1 MCWSAGARIATQL
14 RRLMLK
20 QDVRAFSKHESRLY
34 RRLYRRF
41 VWTAV
46 WMLIV
51 PRQAQASSWKDGS
64 SRSGRIEFLVR
75 CFLLRWSPKARGS
88 RASRPDQSRMNQR
101 AAAAVIAWLVR
112 FRSLCSLR
120 VELGLTTSTAPR
132 TARDAARYVYS
143 TRAYSISISESAA
156 QVGVQFSKCD
166 LDVHY
171 LNVMSGSA
179 SDCVWLRGCVWV
191 QWSIGQP
198 PTNASSNDYD
208 ASGT

>member
-75 CFLLRWSPKARGS
+75 CFLLRWSPKARRS

-112 FRSLCSLR
+112 FRSLCILR

-143 TRAYSISISESAA
+143 TRAYSVSISESAA

-166 LDVHY
+166 LDV
-171 LNVMSGSA
+171 
-179 SDCVWLRGCVWV
+179 
-191 QWSIGQP
+191 
-198 PTNASSNDYD
+198 
-208 ASGT
+208 